1 MNMITETIRP
11 GSVGAL
17 GPIDPAVFNSP
28 SNAAMYSRAV
38 ASLNP
43 SDDDYATPNGTPT
56 TLLIVAGRHGA
67 GRAIARRL
75 VADANTPVTWVNTI
89 SFGQLC
95 DIVDIFDDLDNID
108 DLELNTLRTTVSSA
122 ISFALDQ
129 KIQGGAVVAQVP
141 AVHDRIR
148 GLLESRFGPSQET
161 DDKVFRICTAIH
173 KGTVDAASQIN
184 TDDDA
189 PNTTFRVTEAQ
200 GIHHPLDCDD
210 DDDYVAR
217 ILHTLRLAG
226 ARVDRGAVDDRPA
239 STTKALAALREVEFD
254 DMRCAAEDVATVYR
268 DVVLDANAAINVLWL
283 TIAERNLPAVES
295 FLNDM
300 IERIP
305 YEVLRDDFLID
316 ARDAGIVDV
325 DSSTQVW
332 ATTDYRLDDVADIL
346 QARRVWEELSADDR
360 DTMFIG
366 EIINHVFGSDSAH
379 PMPYISIRRCD
390 DAEDDDLEDDADET
404 NPDAPFAGANTL
416 QEAQAIMDRI
426 VDDYRAAL
434 KRITATRVAL
444 SPIKLTFYPQKWIN
458 DVAWDI
464 DPISSWRMSM
474 LDVAAVTGV
483 DLSTLWRADEAT
495 WRTILTD
502 VETRIYHN
510 DPRFLECSSV
520 PVDCLMASLG
530 SSAPWRVEL
539 TLIDR
544 QDQ

>member
-17 GPIDPAVFNSP
+17 GPIDPAVFNFP
-28 SNAAMYSRAV
+28 SDAAMYSHAV

-95 DIVDIFDDLDNID
+95 DIVDIFDDLDGID
-108 DLELNTLRTTVSSA
+108 DIELNTLRAAVSSA

-141 AVHDRIR
+141 AAHDRIR

-226 ARVDRGAVDDRPA
+226 ARVDAGAVSDRPA
-239 STTKALAALREVEFD
+239 STTKAIAALREVEFD

-316 ARDAGIVDV
+316 ARDAGIADV

-366 EIINHVFGSDSAH
+366 DIINHVFGSDSAH

-390 DAEDDDLEDDADET
+390 DLEDDAGDEA
-404 NPDAPFAGANTL
+404 NPDALFAGANTL

-426 VDDYRAAL
+426 VDDYRATL
-434 KRITATRVAL
+434 ERITAT
-444 SPIKLTFYPQKWIN
+444 
-458 DVAWDI
+458 DVA
-464 DPISSWRMSM
+464 PP
-474 LDVAAVTGV
+474 A
-483 DLSTLWRADEAT
+483 
-495 WRTILTD
+495 
-502 VETRIYHN
+502 
-510 DPRFLECSSV
+510 
-520 PVDCLMASLG
+520 
-530 SSAPWRVEL
+530 
-539 TLIDR
+539 
-544 QDQ
+544 